1 MEDFEDFTSEAGPK
15 FPPGS
20 QAIGQ
25 RQILPFDFDLDLEKI
40 KPMYRK
46 ATEEE
51 LTPKTP
57 QGTSLVEVPD
67 SDIFSLLDAVVPDAS
82 TTSDF
87 LSSPLLFSYTVL
99 PEKVEGYK
107 EGIDKVLVSMKQEQD
122 RVENVLK
129 DVLGERYQ
137 GINANTLEG
146 FDLFTTR
153 DQLARKDFFEDRKK
167 YFEDKYPGS
176 EYFRVQVGN
185 NKREEVFSLVADG
198 EVYRVDPKGGFG
210 DIMGDIGDVTG
221 TVGTLSTAGAI
232 IGSYLHALFGT
243 AGGYVIGDMIDKQ
256 LAQEGIDESR
266 DEFFE
271 QFTGSQALQ
280 GLVEGVINQ
289 FAPGAGK
296 YIVAK
301 LKGEEAGV
309 PFNMLLKKVPEEGL
323 EAQKFAEKSGLP
335 LLGVAQLATKSNLG
349 SKLYAQAAG
358 LSRRV
363 TELRLNQQEKILK
376 KLEAK
381 ANAPGGFN
389 AFSQAELENYVFM
402 KGNQYNNDL
411 LKFMDET
418 FNMKI
423 NPDST
428 KVFQKITEDA
438 TNLKKALDLQ
448 IDKKFLQASQK
459 ANSAGATFDLS
470 PAVAKAKELL
480 YGIRTRAKPD
490 PKNPADKSTVGL
502 NIPGGDLGNQLQRLV
517 NILDPTV
524 SKLVT
529 TDLGATKTFSA
540 LKQITTIRNDLS
552 DLIQEGGSVGRQ
564 AKEIVE
570 LIDQTITNPTVK
582 NNVFGKD
589 MIKFMN
595 EGKKLFELRTGVVH
609 RSNFKEFF
617 TANGRLQPRKVVSR
631 IFNGDVDEESFGLF
645 LDFVKNASKNKTMD
659 LVSQKVLKDDFANAF
674 INYATHNPG
683 QAGDVIGKLLQKQPN
698 LIKELFPSQQARA
711 KLAKFSKDIE
721 FLDGSVFKELQ
732 KKALTNLETAKSFIE
747 KASAKEIEDFVNASG
762 GFNDPK
768 VAELRHAV
776 LDNIFK
782 NPSLKGT
789 SPMAPGVEVVN
800 AKALVD
806 EMNQLTNFST
816 DKYAKLKPLFV
827 NKANPKEASEYLKNL
842 KNIRNYTH
850 FTQEALDTGGQMAT
864 GARVGALINNLDL
877 GAIATI
883 MKADLL
889 AKALSTPPTV
899 AQLEKVFGQSK
910 FSILNIEKLT
920 PIFNAIA
927 REYGLTDFGDP
938 AGKEAPAEE
947 IKRTGE
953 PIQTS
958 EVQTNTITPN
968 TLNLNLPTVSGGGSV
983 GSPPSSTN
991 FASLFPFDTTGSA
1004 ISSRAGIGGLV

>member
-1 MEDFEDFTSEAGPK
+1 MEEFEDFTGEAGPK

-20 QAIGQ
+20 PAIGLEKT
-25 RQILPFDFDLDLEKI
+25 LPFDLDLNLSDI
-40 KPMYRK
+40 KPLYRK
-46 ATEEE
+46 ATKEER
-51 LTPKTP
+51 TPKTP
-57 QGTSLVEVPD
+57 QGTSLVEVED
-67 SDIFSLLDAVVPDAS
+67 SDVFSLLDAVVPDAS
-82 TTSDF
+82 TTADF
-87 LSSPLLFSYTVL
+87 MMDPVLFSYTVL
-99 PEKVEGYK
+99 PEKIEEYT
-107 EGIDKVLVSMKQEQD
+107 EGIDKVLISMKQEQD

-137 GINANTLEG
+137 GVNANTLEG
-146 FDLFTTR
+146 FDLGMTR

-167 YFEDKYPGS
+167 YFEDKFPGS

-185 NKREEVFSLVADG
+185 NKREEVFSLVPDG

-210 DIMGDIGDVTG
+210 DIMGEIGDITG
-221 TVGTLSTAGAI
+221 TVGTVSTF
-232 IGSYLHALFGT
+232 GSLVGFFLHPLLGT

-256 LAQEGIDESR
+256 LAQEGLDESR
-266 DEFFE
+266 DELLE
-271 QFTGSQALQ
+271 QFSTSQVIQ
-280 GLVEGVINQ
+280 GLVEGAINQ
-289 FAPGAGK
+289 FAPGLGK
-296 YIVAK
+296 YVIAK

-309 PFNMLLKKVPEEGL
+309 PFGMLLKKIPKEGL
-323 EAQKFAEKSGLP
+323 EAQKFAVKENLP
-335 LLGVAQLATKSNLG
+335 LLGVAQLATKSTLG
-349 SKLYAQAAG
+349 TKLYGQASFI
-358 LSRRV
+358 SRKV
-363 TELRLNQQEKILK
+363 TDLRLNQQEKILK

-389 AFSQAELENYVFM
+389 AFSQSELDNYIVM
-402 KGNQYNNDL
+402 KGNQYNSDL
-411 LKFMDET
+411 LKFMDEK
-418 FNMKI
+418 FNL
-423 NPDST
+423 NVTPDST
-428 KVFQKITEDA
+428 KVFQKITQDA
-438 TNLKKALDLQ
+438 TDLKKALDLQ
-448 IDKKFLQASQK
+448 IERKFLQASQK

-470 PAVAKAKELL
+470 PAVAKAKEIL

-490 PKNPADKSTVGL
+490 PKNPADKKTVGL

-524 SKLVT
+524 SRLVT
-529 TDLGATKTFSA
+529 TDLGVPKTFSA

-570 LIDQTITNPTVK
+570 LIDEQITSPSVQ

-659 LVSQKVLKDDFANAF
+659 LVSLKVLKDDFANAF

-732 KKALTNLETAKSFIE
+732 KKGLKNLETAKSFIE
-747 KASAKEIEDFVNASG
+747 KASAKEIEDFVATTK
-762 GFNDPK
+762 GFNDPR
-768 VAELRHAV
+768 VSELRHAV

-782 NPSLKGT
+782 NPSIKGT

-806 EMNQLTNFST
+806 EMNQLINFST

-827 NKANPKEASEYLKNL
+827 NKANPKEADAYLKNL

-850 FTQEALDTGGQMAT
+850 FTQEALDAGGQISG

-883 MKADLL
+883 MKSDLL

-927 REYGLTDFGDP
+927 REYGYTDFGDP
-938 AGKEAPAEE
+938 AGKEAPAQE
-947 IKRTGE
+947 IKRTGK

-958 EVQTNTITPN
+958 EIQTNTITPN